1 MYRHE
6 LQRRRLIAKE
16 ERNRMALYQKENQ
29 RIMQL
34 QQQHLAQQS
43 STVTKPSS
51 IKTTAATVAETTA

>member
-6 LQRRRLIAKE
+6 LERRRLIAKE